1 MSSLPPAPK
10 RIAEKNPNKF
20 KIDKRELATRRTFIQ
35 ATRDEVQQMK
45 ERMSLNR
52 IRGDRDITARQ
63 PLLDNSESLS
73 HSIHINN
80 LNNNNNN
87 SGGGTMSV
95 SGSGFRHG
103 GTKYSK
109 LENAQDS
116 PSHGGR
122 LLDSPSSRFMG
133 DTMSMQQQMFQ
144 SQDDQLD
151 VISDS
156 IGTLKTVS
164 RHINQELDEHA
175 VMLDDFGHELGTTD
189 SKLDSTMK
197 KMAKLMHVTNGEE
210 DSGTLRLVF
219 D

>member
-1 MSSLPPAPK
+1 
-10 RIAEKNPNKF
+10 
-20 KIDKRELATRRTFIQ
+20 
-35 ATRDEVQQMK
+35 MK

-52 IRGDRDITARQ
+52 VRGDRDITARQ

-80 LNNNNNN
+80 LNNIN
-87 SGGGTMSV
+87 SNGPALGTTGVGIM

-103 GTKYSK
+103 STKYSK

-116 PSHGGR
+116 PSHHRGGGTG
-122 LLDSPSSRFMG
+122 LLDSPTTRFMG
-133 DTMSMQQQMFQ
+133 QTMSMQQQMFH

-151 VISDS
+151 VMSDS

-164 RHINQELDEHA
+164 RQINQELDEHA
-175 VMLDDFGHELGTTD
+175 VMLDDFGHELGNTE

-197 KMAKLMHVTNGEE
+197 KMAKLMHVTNGKLELN
-210 DSGTLRLVF
+210 GILMGNC
-219 D
+219 

>member
-1 MSSLPPAPK
+1 
-10 RIAEKNPNKF
+10 
-20 KIDKRELATRRTFIQ
+20 
-35 ATRDEVQQMK
+35 MK

-63 PLLDNSESLS
+63 PLLDNSASLS
-73 HSIHINN
+73 HSIHINS
-80 LNNNNNN
+80 LNNTN
-87 SGGGTMSV
+87 SGVTGGSGSGGIMSV
-95 SGSGFRHG
+95 SGTGFRHG

-122 LLDSPSSRFMG
+122 LLDSPSTRFMG
-133 DTMSMQQQMFQ
+133 NTMSTQQQMFQ

-164 RHINQELDEHA
+164 RQINTELDEHA
-175 VMLDDFGHELGTTD
+175 VMLDDFGHELGNTD

-197 KMAKLMHVTNGEE
+197 KMAKLMHVTNGEAKTYCE
-210 DSGTLRLVF
+210 EMELFNLILCLAFSFR
-219 D
+219 

>member
-1 MSSLPPAPK
+1 
-10 RIAEKNPNKF
+10 
-20 KIDKRELATRRTFIQ
+20 
-35 ATRDEVQQMK
+35 MK

-52 IRGDRDITARQ
+52 IKGDRDITARQ
-63 PLLDNSESLS
+63 PLLDNSVSLS

-80 LNNNNNN
+80 LNNINNT
-87 SGGGTMSV
+87 SGVGVGAGTGGGVNAGIMS
-95 SGSGFRHG
+95 GQGFRHG

-109 LENAQDS
+109 LENAHDS
-116 PSHGGR
+116 PSHGPGH
-122 LLDSPSSRFMG
+122 LLDSPSTRFMG
-133 DTMSMQQQMFQ
+133 NTMSMQQQMFQ
-144 SQDDQLD
+144 TQDDQLD

-175 VMLDDFGHELGTTD
+175 VMLDDFGHELGNTE

-210 DSGTLRLVF
+210 EMWKFYFCL
-219 D
+219 